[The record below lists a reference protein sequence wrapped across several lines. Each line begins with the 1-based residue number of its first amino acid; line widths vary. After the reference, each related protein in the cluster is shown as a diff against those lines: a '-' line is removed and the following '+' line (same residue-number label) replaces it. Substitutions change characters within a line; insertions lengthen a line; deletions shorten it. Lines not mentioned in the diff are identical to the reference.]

1 MSHVYMY
8 SIDIISCL
16 FQCLS
21 PFLYIFLHHTDW
33 RSPYDKP
40 SHCVT
45 ASVPMNLVLV
55 AVWGTNGAAAAR
67 FPPQFGCFIQ
77 PHRIINKSAGVDTK
91 GHIEEASTPEL
102 CEKVRSVEDFQLIS
116 WGTVIPPTF
125 DEMNS
130 P

>member
-1 MSHVYMY
+1 MEQLLLDFH
-8 SIDIISCL
+8 
-16 FQCLS
+16 
-21 PFLYIFLHHTDW
+21 P
-33 RSPYDKP
+33 
-40 SHCVT
+40 
-45 ASVPMNLVLV
+45 NLDVSS
-55 AVWGTNGAAAAR
+55 NH
-67 FPPQFGCFIQ
+67 IQ